1 MFQELISFSS
11 IATGLLGLFVI
22 VILTYSYKSNELV
35 NIHLVIIFFVISFR
49 FIANGIFQIYNLV
62 AFDFNVL
69 KPFYL
74 LIIPSFYLYFK
85 SLSKDYKLLHHKDLY
100 HTIFPFTMV
109 FLTFGQEYFSFLNN
123 RSVSLVQFISV
134 IVFIAFYLG
143 KSFYVIYRDLWK
155 RNNLPNGLDKRHNLI
170 KKWVVFIFILISLLS
185 FRLLSSLIVEKTS
198 NLQWSGTTFSI
209 FANVLWIIIFG
220 KILSSPEILY
230 GIPKLEER
238 VSNYMNEI
246 KINHSLWNLFTPEV
260 KNLQDS
266 NLKSIIHTKIEVYIS
281 DIEYFICDTHPF
293 RDPNLSFK
301 DIAGELNIPISHLA
315 YVFKYHC
322 KVSYVE

>member
-1 MFQELISFSS
+1 
-11 IATGLLGLFVI
+11 
-22 VILTYSYKSNELV
+22 
-35 NIHLVIIFFVISFR
+35 
-49 FIANGIFQIYNLV
+49 
-62 AFDFNVL
+62 
-69 KPFYL
+69 
-74 LIIPSFYLYFK
+74 
-85 SLSKDYKLLHHKDLY
+85 
-100 HTIFPFTMV
+100 
-109 FLTFGQEYFSFLNN
+109 
-123 RSVSLVQFISV
+123 
-134 IVFIAFYLG
+134 
-143 KSFYVIYRDLWK
+143 
-155 RNNLPNGLDKRHNLI
+155 
-170 KKWVVFIFILISLLS
+170 
-185 FRLLSSLIVEKTS
+185 LSSLIVEKTS

-266 NLKSIIHTKIEVYIS
+266 NLKSIIHTKIEVYIY

-322 KVSYVE
+322 KVSYVEYKNTCKIKDSLVLIEKGYLNNMTLVAIAEKTGFNSYNSFFVAFKKETGLSPKDFMASKKNVLS